1 MDLLPMGLLAF
12 SAASFSS
19 ESVHL
24 FAAINMSKLTTGA
37 TGGSGSSGDFS
48 LFEKLTASDFSS
60 VLISKDFVIF
70 HYVHFAVKILTFY
83 LVVVDVASHLVN
95 PNIY

>member
-12 SAASFSS
+12 SVASFSS
-19 ESVHL
+19 ESGHL
-24 FAAINMSKLTTGA
+24 FAGIKMGKLTTGA

-60 VLISKDFVIF
+60 VLISTNYIISHHVF
-70 HYVHFAVKILTFY
+70 YPHFYTWW
-83 LVVVDVASHLVN
+83 
-95 PNIY
+95 